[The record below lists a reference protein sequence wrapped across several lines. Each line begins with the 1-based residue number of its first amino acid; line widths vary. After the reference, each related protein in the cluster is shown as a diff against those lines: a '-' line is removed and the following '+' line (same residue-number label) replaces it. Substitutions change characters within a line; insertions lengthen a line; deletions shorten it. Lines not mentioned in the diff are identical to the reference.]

1 MTKTIIIIFFNVK
14 YIQVKIKY
22 LYVND
27 VYFEIKLYN
36 STKMN

>member
-1 MTKTIIIIFFNVK
+1 MTKTIIIIFFNAK